1 MPTTF
6 RPYQSDQLLLLSPDV
21 REWLPSGHLAHH
33 VSDLVDAL
41 DLSAFY
47 APYEGDGRRNAPY
60 EPSMMVKVLI
70 YAYATGVFSSRA
82 IARKLEEDVAFRVL
96 GAENFPQ
103 HRTICEFRRRH
114 LEEFERMFVEV
125 VRVAREMGVVR
136 FGTLSVDG
144 TKVRAN
150 ASKRKEMSYGRML
163 KEEARLKEEI
173 QRLLDNTGAVDA
185 EEDERYGEQ
194 MRGDELPAELERR
207 EKRLTAIQEAK
218 VRLEAA
224 QREADDARGRKP
236 GQDRNPKGGRSYKR
250 AYGEPEPKAQSNFTD
265 PESQIMKTSTEG
277 FQQCYNAQMV
287 VDEAHQI
294 IVATDVE
301 AQASDQGQMLALLD
315 EVSESFEVEP
325 DVVLA
330 DAGYCNEAD
339 LVALEQRGIDGHV
352 ALGREGKAQAAANP
366 QNRPATHRMGEKL
379 ASDEGRAQYAKRKW
393 ISEAPNGWIKEV
405 LGFRRFSLRGVEKV
419 RAEWHLVCLALNI
432 KRMREL
438 AAC

>member
-1 MPTTF
+1 
-6 RPYQSDQLLLLSPDV
+6 
-21 REWLPSGHLAHH
+21 
-33 VSDLVDAL
+33 
-41 DLSAFY
+41 
-47 APYEGDGRRNAPY
+47 
-60 EPSMMVKVLI
+60 
-70 YAYATGVFSSRA
+70 
-82 IARKLEEDVAFRVL
+82 
-96 GAENFPQ
+96 
-103 HRTICEFRRRH
+103 
-114 LEEFERMFVEV
+114 MFVEV

-150 ASKRKEMSYGRML
+150 ASKRKAMSYGRML
-163 KEEARLKEEI
+163 TEEARLKGEI
-173 QRLLDNTGAVDA
+173 QRLLDRAGAVDA

-194 MRGDELPAELERR
+194 VRGDELPAELERR
-207 EKRLTAIQEAK
+207 EKRLTAIEEAK
-218 VRLEAA
+218 ARLEAA

-236 GQDRNPKGGRSYKR
+236 GQDRNPKGGRPYKR

-265 PESQIMKTSTEG
+265 PESQIMKTSAEG
-277 FQQCYNAQMV
+277 FQQCYNAQTL

-301 AQASDQGQMLALLD
+301 AQASDQNQMLPLLD
-315 EVSESFEVEP
+315 EVSESFGVEP
-325 DVVLA
+325 EVVLA

-339 LVALEQRGIDGHV
+339 LVALEQRGIDAHV
-352 ALGREGKAQAAANP
+352 ALGREGKAQAAANA
-366 QNRPATHRMGEKL
+366 QTHPATHRMGEKL

-419 RAEWHLVCLALNI
+419 RGEWHLVCLALNI
-432 KRMREL
+432 KRMRGL